1 MIFSL
6 DKNNIDNLDNTFINK
21 KYIEDELLNNPF
33 GNVLLYEEDNII
45 IGYIYY
51 SDIYDRVE
59 INQFEIDLI
68 HRNCGK
74 GKNFLKKFIKT
85 VDKDITLEVKIDNN
99 PAIKVYEDSGFKR
112 IAIRKGYYKGIDGIL
127 MERKKDS
134 K

>member
-1 MIFSL
+1 MIYSL
-6 DKNNIDNLDNTFINK
+6 NKNNLSVLNNTFIDRK
-21 KYIEDELLNNPF
+21 EIENELLNNPF
-33 GNVLLYEEDNII
+33 GKVLLYEEDKQI

-74 GKNFLKKFIKT
+74 GKTFLKKFVEI
-85 VDKDITLEVKIDNN
+85 VDKDITLEVKINN
-99 PAIKVYEDSGFKR
+99 NSAIKVYEDSGFKR
-112 IAIRKGYYKGIDGIL
+112 MAIRKGYYKGIDGIL

>member
-1 MIFSL
+1 MIYGL
-6 DKNNIDNLDNTFINK
+6 DKNNLDILDNTFINK
-21 KYIEDELLNNPF
+21 EYIKNELLNNPF
-33 GNVLLYEEDNII
+33 GNVLLYEEDNEIL
-45 IGYIYY
+45 GYIYY

-74 GKNFLKKFIKT
+74 GKNFLKKFIET
-85 VDKDITLEVKIDNN
+85 LDKDITLEVKIDNN
-99 PAIKVYEDSGFKR
+99 PAIKVYEDNGFKKM
-112 IAIRKGYYKGIDGIL
+112 AIRKGYYKGIDGIL

>member
-1 MIFSL
+1 MIYGL
-6 DKNNIDNLDNTFINK
+6 DKNNLDILDNTFINK
-21 KYIEDELLNNPF
+21 EYIKNELLNNPF
-33 GNVLLYEEDNII
+33 GNILLYEEDNEIL
-45 IGYIYY
+45 GYIYY

-99 PAIKVYEDSGFKR
+99 PAIKVYEDNGFKR
-112 IAIRKGYYKGIDGIL
+112 MAIRKGYYKGIDGIL
-127 MERKKDS
+127 MERK
-134 K
+134 

>member
-1 MIFSL
+1 MIYGL
-6 DKNNIDNLDNTFINK
+6 DKNNLDILDNTFINK
-21 KYIEDELLNNPF
+21 EYIKNELLNNTF
-33 GNVLLYEEDNII
+33 GNILLYEEDNEIL
-45 IGYIYY
+45 GYIYY

-74 GKNFLKKFIKT
+74 GKKFLKKFIET

-99 PAIKVYEDSGFKR
+99 PAIKVYEDNDFKR
-112 IAIRKGYYKGIDGIL
+112 MAIRKGYYKGIDGIL

>member
-1 MIFSL
+1 MIYGL
-6 DKNNIDNLDNTFINK
+6 DKNNLDILDNTFINK
-21 KYIEDELLNNPF
+21 EYIKNELLNNPF
-33 GNVLLYEEDNII
+33 GNVLLYEEDNEIL
-45 IGYIYY
+45 GYIYY

-74 GKNFLKKFIKT
+74 GKKFLKKFIET

-99 PAIKVYEDSGFKR
+99 PAIKVYEDNGFKKM
-112 IAIRKGYYKGIDGIL
+112 AIRKGYYKGIDGIL

>member
-1 MIFSL
+1 MIYGL
-6 DKNNIDNLDNTFINK
+6 DKNNLDILDNTFINK
-21 KYIEDELLNNPF
+21 EYIKNELLNNPF
-33 GNVLLYEEDNII
+33 GNILLYEEDNEIL
-45 IGYIYY
+45 GYIYY

-74 GKNFLKKFIKT
+74 GKNFLKKFIET

-99 PAIKVYEDSGFKR
+99 PAIKVYEDNGFKKM
-112 IAIRKGYYKGIDGIL
+112 AIRKGYYKGIDGIL